1 MLNCP
6 SIKSSQNSTEIFEG
20 LCKLEKYDRK
30 KCSPDEAHKIV
41 KSGDKVV
48 LANLC
53 AEPHL
58 LPNLI
63 MDHANHLRDVTF
75 FHLRPFGEFIQR
87 YLEPGMEAHVK
98 CATAFTGGVQPINR
112 LILEQRADFYPIPL
126 SQLPW
131 LFRSGAYK
139 PDVFIATVSP
149 PDSQGYCS
157 LGVSVDYARAALE
170 TAQTFVAEVN
180 ENMPRTCGDSLV
192 NINEMDYVI
201 ESSEPIYELP
211 SAEVTSLERKLAAN
225 VASVVEDEAT
235 IQIGFGAVS
244 ESITP
249 FLKEKKNLGM
259 HSEMFPENAIT
270 LIEEGALTCQSM
282 SINRGKIICAFSAGT
297 KRLYDWLNDNPMIEM
312 KPFDYTNDCR
322 VISMNHKMTSINAA
336 LQIDLYGNIYS
347 DILGFDQ
354 YSGAGGQPDF
364 VLGSTMSQG
373 GRSII
378 VLPSTTSNGKI
389 SRIVASPNLEAN
401 PRAPAMPT
409 MSRFYADYVVTEYGV
424 ASFRGKTTRERA
436 EALVELAHPNFVD
449 KLVEEGKRLKLLK

>member
-1 MLNCP
+1 
-6 SIKSSQNSTEIFEG
+6 
-20 LCKLEKYDRK
+20 
-30 KCSPDEAHKIV
+30 V
-41 KSGDKVV
+41 KSGDRVV

-63 MDHANHLRDVTF
+63 MDHAHNLNDITF
-75 FHLRPFGEFIQR
+75 FHLRPFGKFIHR
-87 YLEPGMEAHVK
+87 YLEPGMEARVK
-98 CATAFTGGVQPINR
+98 CATAFTGGVQPINQ
-112 LILEQRADFYPIPL
+112 LIREQRADFYPIPL

-131 LFRSGAYK
+131 LFRSGAYE
-139 PDVFIATVSP
+139 PDVFVATVSP

-180 ENMPRTCGDSLV
+180 ENMPRTRGDSLV
-192 NINEMDYVI
+192 NIDEIDWIV
-201 ESSEPIYELP
+201 ESKEPIYELP

-235 IQIGFGAVS
+235 IQIGFGGVS

-259 HSEMFPENAIT
+259 HSEMFPESATT

-282 SINRGKIICAFSAGT
+282 SINRGKIICSFSAGT
-297 KRLYDWLNDNPMIEM
+297 RRLYEWLNDNPMIEM
-312 KPFDYTNDCR
+312 KPLDYTNDSR
-322 VISMNHKMTSINAA
+322 VISMNHKMTSINTA
-336 LQIDLYGNIYS
+336 LQVDLYGNIYS
-347 DILGFDQ
+347 DMLGFDQ

-378 VLPSTTSNGKI
+378 VLPSTTSDGKI
-389 SRIVASPNLEAN
+389 SRIVASPNLEEN

-409 MSRFYADYVVTEYGV
+409 VSRFHSDYVVTEYGV
-424 ASFRGKTTRERA
+424 ASLRGKTTHERA
-436 EALVELAHPNFVD
+436 EAIIGLAHPNFVD
-449 KLVEEGKRLKLLK
+449 RLVQEGKTLKLLK